1 MVQAASQRVKPTQVH
16 LLLLLFMPLYIISC
30 RYIYNTVPGAS
41 NAFSVVSLSVF
52 SYTYL
57 VGIMLTAIAVLV
69 SMSLRTFIDLVVSVT
84 YSLYSLSVLRQAST
98 LSLAA
103 IPSAI
108 LFVAGFA
115 AFVYSVTDAGKIL
128 FTTSRQPTR
137 RRPLILPRT

>member
-1 MVQAASQRVKPTQVH
+1 MVQAASQGVKPTQVH
-16 LLLLLFMPLYIISC
+16 LLLLLFMPLYIVSC
-30 RYIYNTVPGAS
+30 RYIYSTVPGAS

-52 SYTYL
+52 SYAYL

-115 AFVYSVTDAGKIL
+115 AFVYSVVDAGKIL